1 MYTLKELEKYTVKQL
16 KILADYDGIKY
27 PKRAKKVQML
37 DLLVQLPLLEPQVE
51 PDNSPCSVRIKRIR
65 ESRR

>member
-1 MYTLKELEKYTVKQL
+1 MYTLEELDKYTVKQL

-27 PKRAKKVQML
+27 PKRAKKGKML
-37 DLLVQLPLLEPQVE
+37 DLLVQLELPLE